1 MSVMTNA
8 TNFSLKSREELIEM
22 LREAKISNKG
32 SAPKNKRKPQH
43 KIPGDE
49 ESSSNDDSTL
59 SSSSSK
65 DDDLGSVAAGS
76 G

>member
-8 TNFSLKSREELIEM
+8 TNFSLTSREELIEM

-43 KIPGDE
+43 NNSGDE
-49 ESSSNDDSTL
+49 ESASDSDDST
-59 SSSSSK
+59 SSSSSQ
-65 DDDLGSVAAGS
+65 DDDPGRDAAGS